1 MKNNEN
7 SFLKA
12 AWLIAFVTII
22 SKFVGFLRDICVAN
36 YYGAGMVSDAYFYAY
51 QIPSLAIILMGGV
64 GGPFH
69 SATVSVFAKMVNQ
82 NGEKPSEEVNKLFN
96 TFLTATFIFFAIL
109 AVLIFIFAEP
119 ILQFIIHSNKNKSK
133 VCKDVIKRSF
143 SSFSSCFNCNIHWFL
158 FFTT

>member
-1 MKNNEN
+1 MKSSEN
-7 SFLKA
+7 SLLKA

-36 YYGAGMVSDAYFYAY
+36 YYGASMVSDAYFYAY

-69 SATVSVFAKMVNQ
+69 SATVSVFAKMVNP

-119 ILQFIIHSNKNKSK
+119 ILQFIIHSNN
-133 VCKDVIKRSF
+133 
-143 SSFSSCFNCNIHWFL
+143 
-158 FFTT
+158 